1 MYKIIKLFFLFRFIL
16 LFVDLLVFVK
26 EFHLCECLLNAI
38 SCTAAAAALPIAASI
53 NQLVNFIEI
62 FLIENHKS
70 FIFLV
75 TKNPLKCVID
85 LIRSHC

>member
-1 MYKIIKLFFLFRFIL
+1 MYKNIKLFFLFRFIL

-38 SCTAAAAALPIAASI
+38 SYTAAALPIAAPI
-53 NQLVNFIEI
+53 NQLVNLFEI

-70 FIFLV
+70 LIFLV

-85 LIRSHC
+85 IVRGHC